1 MKVKEIMT
9 TPVIVGNEDN
19 TLEEIAHIIIDN
31 KIGCVPILGKDGKMV
46 GIITETDFMVKE
58 RCVPFSRFN
67 APQLFGKWMPE
78 EGVEQAYKTA
88 RELMAKEIMSERVVS
103 VTEEDGVDEVIK
115 EMLKHDYHH
124 IPVVRDGVPVGI
136 VTRHDILKMTLD
148 KDLLKLL

>member
-9 TPVIVGNEDN
+9 APVIVGKEEN
-19 TLEEIAHIIIDN
+19 TVEEIAHIIIDN
-31 KIGCVPILGKDGKMV
+31 KIGCVPIVGKDGKMV

-67 APQLFGKWMPE
+67 APQLFGNWMPE
-78 EGVEQAYKTA
+78 EGVEQAYKNA
-88 RELMAKEIMSERVVS
+88 RELMARDIMSEDVVS
-103 VTEEDGVDEVIK
+103 VAEEDGVDEVIK

-148 KDLLKLL
+148 KALV

>member
-9 TPVIVGNEDN
+9 SPVIVGKEEN
-19 TLEEIAHIIIDN
+19 TLEEIAHVIIDN
-31 KIGCVPILGKDGKMV
+31 KIGCVPIVGKDGRMV

-78 EGVEQAYKTA
+78 KGIEQAYKNA
-88 RELMAKEIMSERVVS
+88 RELVAKDIMSEGVVS

-148 KDLLKLL
+148 KDLV

>member
-9 TPVIVGNEDN
+9 APVIVGKEEN
-19 TLEEIAHIIIDN
+19 TVEEIAHIIIDN
-31 KIGCVPILGKDGKMV
+31 KIGCVPIVGKDGKMV

-78 EGVEQAYKTA
+78 EGVEQAYKNA
-88 RELMAKEIMSERVVS
+88 RELLARDIMSEDVVS
-103 VTEEDGVDEVIK
+103 VAEEDGVDEVIK

-148 KDLLKLL
+148 KALV

>member
-9 TPVIVGNEDN
+9 APVIVGKEEN
-19 TLEEIAHIIIDN
+19 TVEEIAHIIIDN
-31 KIGCVPILGKDGKMV
+31 KIGCVPIVGKDGKMV

-78 EGVEQAYKTA
+78 EGVEQAYKNA
-88 RELMAKEIMSERVVS
+88 RELMARDIMSEDVVS
-103 VTEEDGVDEVIK
+103 VAEEDGVDEVIK

-148 KDLLKLL
+148 KTLV

>member
-9 TPVIVGNEDN
+9 APVIVGEEEN
-19 TLEEIAHIIIDN
+19 TLEEIAHIILDN
-31 KIGCVPILGKDGKMV
+31 KIGCVPIVGKDGKMV

-67 APQLFGKWMPE
+67 APQLFGRWMPK
-78 EGVEQAYKTA
+78 EGVEQAYRSA

-103 VTEEDGVDEVIK
+103 VTEEDRVDQVIE
-115 EMLKHDYHH
+115 EMLKHDYNH

-136 VTRHDILKMTLD
+136 VTRHDILKMALD
-148 KDLLKLL
+148 EDLV

>member
-9 TPVIVGNEDN
+9 TPVIVGEEEN
-19 TLEEIAHIIIDN
+19 TIEEIAHLIIDH
-31 KIGCVPILGKDGKMV
+31 KIGCVPIVGQDGKMV

-67 APQLFGKWMPE
+67 APQLFGRWMPE
-78 EGVEQAYKTA
+78 EGVEQAYKNA
-88 RELMAKEIMSERVVS
+88 RELKAKDIMSQGVVG
-103 VTEEDGVDEVIK
+103 VAEEDGVDEVIK

-124 IPVVRDGVPVGI
+124 IPVVRDGAPVGI

-148 KDLLKLL
+148 KELV

>member
-9 TPVIVGNEDN
+9 TPVIVGKEED
-19 TLEEIAHIIIDN
+19 TIEEIAHLIIDH
-31 KIGCVPILGKDGKMV
+31 KIGCVPIVGKDGKMV

-58 RCVPFSRFN
+58 RCIPFSRFN

-78 EGVEQAYKTA
+78 EGVEQAYKNA
-88 RELMAKEIMSERVVS
+88 RELKAKDIMSRGVV
-103 VTEEDGVDEVIK
+103 VVAEGDGIDEVIK

-148 KDLLKLL
+148 KELV

>member
-9 TPVIVGNEDN
+9 APVIVGKEEN
-19 TLEEIAHIIIDN
+19 TLEEIAHVIIDN
-31 KIGCVPILGKDGKMV
+31 KIGCVPIVGKDGRMV

-78 EGVEQAYKTA
+78 KGIEQAYKSA
-88 RELMAKEIMSERVVS
+88 RELVAKDIMSEGVVS

-148 KDLLKLL
+148 KDLV

>member
-9 TPVIVGNEDN
+9 TPVIVGKEEN
-19 TLEEIAHIIIDN
+19 TIEEIAHIILDN
-31 KIGCVPILGKDGKMV
+31 RIGCVPIVGKDGKIV

-58 RCVPFSRFN
+58 HCVPFSRFN

-88 RELMAKEIMSERVVS
+88 RELVAKAIMSERVVS

-115 EMLKHDYHH
+115 KMLKHDYHH
-124 IPVVRDGVPVGI
+124 IPVLRDGVPVGI

-148 KDLLKLL
+148 KDLVKLL

>member
-9 TPVIVGNEDN
+9 APVIVGKEEN
-19 TLEEIAHIIIDN
+19 TLEEIAHIILDN
-31 KIGCVPILGKDGKMV
+31 KIGCVPIVGKDGKMV

-67 APQLFGKWMPE
+67 APQLFGRWMPK
-78 EGVEQAYKTA
+78 EGVEQAYRTA

-103 VTEEDGVDEVIK
+103 VTEDDGVDEVIE
-115 EMLKHDYHH
+115 EMLKHDYNH

-136 VTRHDILKMTLD
+136 VTRHDILKMALD
-148 KDLLKLL
+148 EDLV